1 MPDSERNLITN
12 NSSDLPQKLQQNS
25 QKYFMIAA
33 IGASAGGLE
42 AFTQL
47 LKNLPPDIGMGFV
60 LIQHLA
66 PDHDSQLSEILQKAT
81 QMPVNQAQEGMRIAP
96 NNVYVIP
103 PNTLMTLDQ
112 GVLKLEPRRRVRG
125 KYMAIDG
132 FFNSL
137 AADRG
142 SQAIAIILSGSN
154 EDGTAGL
161 GTIKSAGGITFA
173 QDLESAEYPTMPM
186 IAIASGYIDFV
197 LSPLEI
203 AAELVNISQS
213 NREDSFEPNLED
225 NEALDDSSASIFTEN
240 LEALSLIFAL
250 LHNSM
255 GIDFSNYK
263 KGTIERRIARRM
275 GLLNLKKLDVY
286 SKYLQENP
294 SEVENLYHDILINVT
309 SFFRDPDSFTALKEL
324 VFPVICQNKQPDE
337 PIRVWIAGCS
347 TGEEVYSIA
356 ICLMEFF
363 DDRPIRH
370 QIKIFATD
378 ISEIVIN
385 KARIGFYEE
394 DLLKDVSPERLSRF
408 FTPVEGGYQ
417 IGRLVRDC
425 CVFARQN
432 LTSDPPFSRLDLIS
446 CRNMLIYLEP
456 VLQKKIMPIFHYALN
471 PNGFLMLGS
480 SEGIGNAT
488 DLFAI
493 IDKKQRIYKRKVT
506 PARMNFNFVK
516 STYETLPISISKL
529 DGSAADSDLEQ
540 MADRIVLNRY
550 APVGVTINEELEIL
564 QFRGQTSLY
573 LEQPSGKASLNLLKL
588 ARTELR
594 LELRSAINNAKQ
606 HDLPFTKDNIEMS
619 QDIIAKVDV
628 IPLKINSDRYFLVL
642 FESRP
647 KAVTAGSLAPMTPAK
662 SRKVRQTEAELA
674 IVRLTHELE
683 STKKYLQSIVET
695 HESTNQELRVASEEL
710 LSSNEELQSANEE
723 LETAKEEVQATN
735 EELSTVNDELRSR
748 NLQLQHSNNDMQ
760 NLLISVNI
768 AILMLSGDLR
778 IRRFTPM
785 AEQVFNLIPTDVGRP
800 FSDIQTNIDG
810 VDLLG
815 LASSVIDTLIPFEQE
830 VQDRSQHWYSLRV
843 RPYRTLENVI
853 DGVVVSLVD
862 IDTIKRNVIEL
873 EFSRNYSKAIVETLR
888 QPLLVLDADLQV
900 ITANLAFYQVFQM
913 LPSQTEGQ
921 SVFGLGQ
928 GDWNI
933 VKLRS
938 LLNDIL
944 TLGNSVQDYEI
955 TQDFM
960 HLGTRT
966 MLLNASEIYQA
977 NMGKMIVIAI
987 EDITVRKVQEQ
998 QLLAQNQEL
1007 AEAMLASEAANLA
1020 KSRFLGNMS
1029 HELRTPLNS
1038 ILGFSQLLQ
1047 LKTEIAPDIK
1057 EFAEMIY
1064 QSGEH
1069 LLSLIQDLLDISRI
1083 EAEKM
1088 AIEPSLI
1095 SLTNFLQVTI
1105 DMISAKAIDKS
1116 LNLVTQFAP
1125 NLPDNIYADER
1136 RLRQVLL
1143 NLLSNAIKFT
1153 STGDVTFSVSR
1164 CLDSTGTQELIRFA
1178 ITDTGV
1184 GIARKDID
1192 RIFLP
1197 FEQID
1202 KRELQFQ
1209 GTGLG
1214 LAISQDLVKKMGG
1227 EITVVSETGVGS
1239 TFSFELN
1246 LMELPIL
1253 TAEIPS
1259 QPSSD
1264 RVSSSAQLPEN
1275 TDLSDT
1281 VPLSILVAEDVEFN
1295 KIILQKFLRSLG
1307 YEADTAVNGVE
1318 VLAQMREKQY
1328 DLILL
1333 DIQMPVMDGMEVA
1346 RRIYAEWDKRSRPY
1360 IIAVT
1365 ANISPEAQEQYTAV
1379 GINACLSKPIDFHK
1393 LQQALTQIP
1402 HKPV

>member
-1 MPDSERNLITN
+1 MPDRAQKLAITD
-12 NSSDLPQKLQQNS
+12 SSDLSLESTQSHQE
-25 QKYFMIAA
+25 YFAIAA

-47 LKNLPPDIGMGFV
+47 LKDLPPDIGMGFV

-66 PDHDSQLSEILQKAT
+66 PDRDSQLSEILQNST
-81 QMPVNQAQEGMRIAP
+81 QMPVHQAQEGMKIVP

-112 GVLKLEPRRRVRG
+112 GILKLEPRRQVRG
-125 KYMAIDG
+125 KYMAING
-132 FFNSL
+132 FFSSL

-142 SQAIAIILSGSN
+142 SQAIAIVLSGSN

-161 GTIKSAGGITFA
+161 GVIKSVGGITFA

-186 IAIASGYIDFV
+186 LAIASGYVDFV
-197 LSPLEI
+197 LSPAEI
-203 AAELVNISQS
+203 AAELVNISQGD
-213 NREDSFEPNLED
+213 REHDFELNMKESK
-225 NEALDDSSASIFTEN
+225 EFDDSAAPVFTEN
-240 LEALSLIFAL
+240 LEALSTIFAL
-250 LHNSM
+250 LHSAMN
-255 GIDFSNYK
+255 IDFSNYK

-275 GLLNLKKLDVY
+275 ALLNLKELDVY
-286 SKYLQENP
+286 GQYLQENYA
-294 SEVENLYHDILINVT
+294 EVENLYHDILINVT
-309 SFFRDPDSFTALKEL
+309 SFFREPDSFIALKEL
-324 VFPVICQNKQPDE
+324 VFPVICQNKSPDV
-337 PIRVWIAGCS
+337 PIRIWVAGCS

-356 ICLMEFF
+356 ICLIEFF

-378 ISEIVIN
+378 ISEIVIS

-394 DLLKDVSPERLSRF
+394 NLLKEVSPERLNRF
-408 FTPVEGGYQ
+408 FTRVEGGYQ

-471 PNGFLMLGS
+471 PDGFLMLGC

-493 IDKKQRIYKRKVT
+493 ADKKQRIYKRKIT

-516 STYETLPISISKL
+516 SSYENLPINISKL
-529 DGSAADSDLEQ
+529 NEAATDSDLEQ
-540 MADRIVLNRY
+540 LADRVVLSRY
-550 APVGVTINEELEIL
+550 TPVGVTINEELEIL

-588 ARTELR
+588 ARAELR
-594 LELRSAINNAKQ
+594 LEMRSAINNAKQ

-619 QDIIAKVDV
+619 QDILAKLDV

-647 KAVTAGSLAPMTPAK
+647 KAVTAGTLAPMPPAK
-662 SRKVRQTEAELA
+662 SRRVRQTEAELT

-683 STKKYLQSIVET
+683 STKKYLQSIIET

-760 NLLISVNI
+760 NLLVSVNI

-810 VDLLG
+810 VDLLR

-853 DGVVVSLVD
+853 DGVVISLID
-862 IDTIKRNVIEL
+862 IDTIKKNAIEL

-900 ITANLAFYQVFQM
+900 ISANPAFYQVFQM

-921 SVFGLGQ
+921 SVFDLGQ

-933 VKLRS
+933 IKLRS

-944 TLGNSVQDYEI
+944 THSISVQDYEI

-960 HLGTRT
+960 HLGTST
-966 MLLNASEIYQA
+966 MLLNATEIYQA
-977 NMGKMIVIAI
+977 NRGKMIVIAI
-987 EDITVRKVQEQ
+987 EDITERKIQKQ
-998 QLLAQNQEL
+998 QLIAQNQEL
-1007 AEAMLASEAANLA
+1007 AEAMLASEAANRA

-1029 HELRTPLNS
+1029 HEFRTPLTAIIGFAD
-1038 ILGFSQLLQ
+1038 ILKSMGNLDPDAQEYL
-1047 LKTEIAPDIK
+1047 EIIHK
-1057 EFAEMIY
+1057 
-1064 QSGEH
+1064 SGEH
-1069 LLSLIQDLLDISRI
+1069 LLFLIQDLLDISRI

-1088 AIEPSLI
+1088 EIEPSLFPLA
-1095 SLTNFLQVTI
+1095 SFLQTTLE
-1105 DMISAKAIDKS
+1105 MISARATDKA
-1116 LNLVTQFAP
+1116 LNLITQFAP
-1125 NLPDNIYADER
+1125 NLPDNIYADEN

-1143 NLLSNAIKFT
+1143 NLLGNAIKFT
-1153 STGDVTFSVSR
+1153 STGNVTFAVSKNQSI
-1164 CLDSTGTQELIRFA
+1164 DEMGNIQELIRFA
-1178 ITDTGV
+1178 IADTGV
-1184 GIARKDID
+1184 GIAATDIES
-1192 RIFLP
+1192 IFLP
-1197 FEQID
+1197 FEQVG

-1209 GTGLG
+1209 GAGLG
-1214 LAISQDLVKKMGG
+1214 LAISQNLVKKMGG
-1227 EITVVSETGVGS
+1227 EITVVSEVGVGS
-1239 TFSFELN
+1239 TFSFELD
-1246 LMELPIL
+1246 LM
-1253 TAEIPS
+1253 
-1259 QPSSD
+1259 
-1264 RVSSSAQLPEN
+1264 V
-1275 TDLSDT
+1275 
-1281 VPLSILVAEDVEFN
+1281 
-1295 KIILQKFLRSLG
+1295 
-1307 YEADTAVNGVE
+1307 
-1318 VLAQMREKQY
+1318 
-1328 DLILL
+1328 
-1333 DIQMPVMDGMEVA
+1333 
-1346 RRIYAEWDKRSRPY
+1346 
-1360 IIAVT
+1360 
-1365 ANISPEAQEQYTAV
+1365 
-1379 GINACLSKPIDFHK
+1379 H
-1393 LQQALTQIP
+1393 
-1402 HKPV
+1402 